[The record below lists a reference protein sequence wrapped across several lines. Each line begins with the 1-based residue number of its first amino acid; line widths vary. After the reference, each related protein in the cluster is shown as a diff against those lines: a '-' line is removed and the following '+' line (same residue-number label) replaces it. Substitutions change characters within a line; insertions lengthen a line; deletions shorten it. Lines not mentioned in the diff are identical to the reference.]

1 MESSTNHTAN
11 LIGVDPAVLTALIE
25 TAVQSALQR
34 AQTSSAQETK
44 MVIQTPPI
52 SQTLADFSSYNLC
65 ERGIRQS
72 TSNCYVT
79 DVKTFEKYILST
91 FQRPAIT
98 SDLTP
103 TTLREFIGRRRK
115 QAIAEATL
123 ERQAQG
129 LIAYSEF
136 LCAKELILS
145 PLTLRKAKMRFR
157 KQYQKLPRIEEN
169 IYRLLMQQ
177 PHFETSAPLAV
188 RNWAMFNILDQQD
201 LAITVALQLKM
212 QAIDLANKKIAIG
225 NLSFALTPHSVEV
238 LEHYLPKSPEPNAPL
253 FPSRSGK
260 HIHPSNYRKLIFT
273 PAIKR
278 IASTLKVRS
287 CHPHDLPNEIRERL
301 LAKPTL

>member
-1 MESSTNHTAN
+1 
-11 LIGVDPAVLTALIE
+11 
-25 TAVQSALQR
+25 
-34 AQTSSAQETK
+34 

-52 SQTLADFSSYNLC
+52 SKTLEDFSNYNLY

-72 TSNCYVT
+72 TSNSYVT

-103 TTLREFIGRRRK
+103 TMLREFIGHRRK
-115 QAIAEATL
+115 QGIAEATL

-169 IYRLLMQQ
+169 TYRLLMQQ
-177 PHFETSAPLAV
+177 PHFETSAPLTV

-212 QAIDLANKKIAIG
+212 QAIDLTTKKITIR
-225 NLSFALTPHSVEV
+225 NRSFVLTSRSVEV
-238 LEHYLPKSPEPNAPL
+238 LEQYLPKSPEPNTPL

-287 CHPHDLPNEIRERL
+287 CHPRDLPNEIRERL